1 MAYRD
6 NTKVVHIGN
15 KVIGGGNPIMIQS
28 MTNTPTENVE
38 ATVNQILA
46 LEKAGCDIV
55 RCTVPNQEAAD
66 AITWMTVSR
75 AKTFYRPV
83 KIFDRLMFLKPIF
96 NANLKPRTS
105 LMTVFLNLNTRSCL
119 RVI

>member
-1 MAYRD
+1 
-6 NTKVVHIGN
+6 
-15 KVIGGGNPIMIQS
+15 
-28 MTNTPTENVE
+28 MTQGSVE
-38 ATVNQILA
+38 EHWA
-46 LEKAGCDIV
+46 K
-55 RCTVPNQEAAD
+55 EAAD

-105 LMTVFLNLNTRSCL
+105 LMTVFLKSKY
-119 RVI
+119 VAMY